1 MNPTQYQLSLSFEQ
15 VLSLVKQLPEADK
28 LKLSEALSKELL
40 DSKLTHLLE
49 IFKTDE
55 ISLEEIT
62 QEVEV
67 VRTEIY
73 DQQIGHSCTSPDT

>member
-1 MNPTQYQLSLSFEQ
+1 MNPTQYQLSLSLKQ
-15 VLSLVKQLPEADK
+15 VFSLVKQLPAADK

-40 DSKLTHLLE
+40 DSKLTHLLQS
-49 IFKTDE
+49 FKTDE

-62 QEVEV
+62 QEVET

-73 DQQIGHSCTSPDT
+73 RQ

>member
-1 MNPTQYQLSLSFEQ
+1 MNLTQYQLSLSFEQ

-49 IFKTDE
+49 TFKTDE

-62 QEVEV
+62 QDVEA

-73 DQQIGHSCTSPDT
+73 RQ

>member
-40 DSKLTHLLE
+40 DSKLTHLLQS
-49 IFKTDE
+49 FKTDE

-62 QEVEV
+62 QEVET
-67 VRTEIY
+67 VRIEIY
-73 DQQIGHSCTSPDT
+73 RQ

>member
-1 MNPTQYQLSLSFEQ
+1 MNTIQYQLFLSFEQ
-15 VLSLVKQLPEADK
+15 VLSLVRQLPEADK

-49 IFKTDE
+49 AFKTNE
-55 ISLEEIT
+55 ISLDEIT
-62 QEVEV
+62 QEVEA

-73 DQQIGHSCTSPDT
+73 DQQTTY

>member
-1 MNPTQYQLSLSFEQ
+1 MNLTQYQLSLSFEQ

-40 DSKLTHLLE
+40 NSKLSHLLE
-49 IFKTDE
+49 TFKTDE
-55 ISLEEIT
+55 ISLAEIT
-62 QEVEV
+62 QEVET

-73 DQQIGHSCTSPDT
+73 GQQTAH

>member
-1 MNPTQYQLSLSFEQ
+1 MNLTQYQLSLSFEQ

-49 IFKTDE
+49 TFKTDE

-62 QEVEV
+62 QEVETI
-67 VRTEIY
+67 RTEIY
-73 DQQIGHSCTSPDT
+73 RQ

>member
-15 VLSLVKQLPEADK
+15 VLSLVKQLPEADQ

-62 QEVEV
+62 QEVEA
-67 VRTEIY
+67 VRTEIH
-73 DQQIGHSCTSPDT
+73 DQQTAHSCAV

>member
-1 MNPTQYQLSLSFEQ
+1 MNPSQYQLYLSFEQ

-49 IFKTDE
+49 TFKTDE

-62 QEVEV
+62 QEVET
-67 VRTEIY
+67 VRIEIY
-73 DQQIGHSCTSPDT
+73 RQ

>member
-49 IFKTDE
+49 TFKTDE

-62 QEVEV
+62 QEVET
-67 VRTEIY
+67 VRTEIH
-73 DQQIGHSCTSPDT
+73 DQQTAQFCAF

>member
-15 VLSLVKQLPEADK
+15 VLSLVKQLLEADK

-49 IFKTDE
+49 TFKTNE

-62 QEVEV
+62 QEVET

-73 DQQIGHSCTSPDT
+73 RQ

>member
-1 MNPTQYQLSLSFEQ
+1 MNPTHYQLSLSFEQ
-15 VLSLVKQLPEADK
+15 VLSLVKQLPAADK

-40 DSKLTHLLE
+40 DSQLTHLLE
-49 IFKTDE
+49 NFKANE

-62 QEVEV
+62 QEVET

-73 DQQIGHSCTSPDT
+73 RH